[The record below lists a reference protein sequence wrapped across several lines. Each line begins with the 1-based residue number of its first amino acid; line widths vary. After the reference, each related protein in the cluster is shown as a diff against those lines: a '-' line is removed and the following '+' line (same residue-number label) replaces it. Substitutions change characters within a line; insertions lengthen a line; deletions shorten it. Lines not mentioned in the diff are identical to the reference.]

1 MTELQKEEIYVNYKS
16 KVEGY
21 ISARISDK
29 HDVED
34 VVSSVFVKVYHNI
47 DDFDSK
53 KASFSTWIYS
63 ITKNTVID
71 YFRTR
76 KEYCQLDIDK
86 LADYSFSEFVDAEL
100 ALTELAEALSRLEV
114 RQRDLIILHYYDGK
128 TLKEVAAV
136 FGVSYIYIK
145 VLHKKT
151 LQTLKKLLSW

>member
-1 MTELQKEEIYVNYKS
+1 MTELQKEEIYVNYKT

-21 ISARISDK
+21 ISSKINDK

-47 DDFDSK
+47 DAFDSK
-53 KASFSTWIYS
+53 KASISTWIYS

-86 LADYSFSEFVDAEL
+86 LADYSFSELVDAEL
-100 ALTELAEALSRLEV
+100 AL
-114 RQRDLIILHYYDGK
+114 K
-128 TLKEVAAV
+128 
-136 FGVSYIYIK
+136 
-145 VLHKKT
+145 
-151 LQTLKKLLSW
+151 

>member
-1 MTELQKEEIYVNYKS
+1 MDLFNNE
-16 KVEGY
+16 
-21 ISARISDK
+21 
-29 HDVED
+29 
-34 VVSSVFVKVYHNI
+34 
-47 DDFDSK
+47 
-53 KASFSTWIYS
+53 
-63 ITKNTVID
+63 NTVID

-86 LADYSFSEFVDAEL
+86 LADYSFSELVDAEL
-100 ALTELAEALSRLEV
+100 ALKELADALTKLEE

-145 VLHKKT
+145 VLHKKA

>member
-1 MTELQKEEIYVNYKS
+1 MTELQKEEIYVNYKP

-21 ISARISDK
+21 ISSRISDN

-34 VVSSVFVKVYHNI
+34 VVSSVFVKIYHNI
-47 DDFDSK
+47 DAFDNK
-53 KASFSTWIYS
+53 KASLSTWIYS

-86 LADYSFSEFVDAEL
+86 LADYSFSELVDAEL
-100 ALTELAEALSRLEV
+100 ALKELAEALTKLEE

-145 VLHKKT
+145 VLHKKA